1 MITRHGV
8 FVTEDIIMSIAKH
21 YETGESLPEDVC
33 LSIIPAR
40 TFRGGSQ
47 LLCQLRYAGVDLE
60 LHSNYVPGG
69 PESIYDIDQ
78 RVGKKTHI
86 IPLLPED
93 RCLCSFDHI
102 ISDKYAAG
110 DYSYQ
115 WAEVLAYDVFAAFEE
130 AGLDNDQT
138 LREIGTRF
146 RETVLALGGGKLP
159 NEVFLEFRGREPLPD
174 SFLRYNGLLP
184 AIIAA

>member
-1 MITRHGV
+1 MKPWTSTYFSFSLSNPASLG
-8 FVTEDIIMSIAKH
+8 DIIMSIAKH

-60 LHSNYVPGG
+60 LHSNYVPGR

-78 RVGKKTHI
+78 R
-86 IPLLPED
+86 
-93 RCLCSFDHI
+93 
-102 ISDKYAAG
+102 
-110 DYSYQ
+110 